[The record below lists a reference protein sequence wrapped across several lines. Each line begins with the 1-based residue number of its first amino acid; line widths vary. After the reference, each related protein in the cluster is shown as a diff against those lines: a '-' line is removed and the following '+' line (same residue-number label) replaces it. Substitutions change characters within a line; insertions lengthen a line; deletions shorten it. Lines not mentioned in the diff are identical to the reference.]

1 MVVVMGVQIGLG
13 VVVGLG
19 LAVVLGHT
27 TTTLL
32 VVRVVVKVE

>member
-19 LAVVLGHT
+19 LAVVLGQT